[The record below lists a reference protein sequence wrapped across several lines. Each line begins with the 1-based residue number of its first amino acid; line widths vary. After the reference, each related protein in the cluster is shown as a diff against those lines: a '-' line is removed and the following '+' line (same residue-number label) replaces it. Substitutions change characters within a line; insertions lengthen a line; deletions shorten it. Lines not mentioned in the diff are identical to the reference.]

1 MSSPAPALSL
11 AAHALNGGSP
21 REKAAAEVF
30 RDREP
35 ERFARL
41 SAAAQMSR
49 GKLSP
54 AAVEALYGKK
64 LRLSASRIDRF
75 STCKFAYFC
84 QFGLKAKPYEP
95 AGFKPP
101 EIGTFMHYVLE
112 KTAREVKRRGGAG
125 RLCPGVG

>member
-1 MSSPAPALSL
+1 
-11 AAHALNGGSP
+11 
-21 REKAAAEVF
+21 
-30 RDREP
+30 
-35 ERFARL
+35 
-41 SAAAQMSR
+41 MSR

-95 AGFKPP
+95 AQFRPP

-112 KTAREVKRRGGAG
+112 KTLTEVRNRGGINSVVPEQTV
-125 RLCPGVG
+125 REIL